1 MEIRGPN
8 QQKPT
13 GNWDSLLTIKILLVI
28 EIRAP
33 NHQKP
38 TGNGDSRS

>member
-1 MEIRGPN
+1 MEIRA
-8 QQKPT
+8 
-13 GNWDSLLTIKILLVI
+13 LTIKNLLVI

-38 TGNGDSRS
+38 TGNWDSLLTIKNLLVMEIRS